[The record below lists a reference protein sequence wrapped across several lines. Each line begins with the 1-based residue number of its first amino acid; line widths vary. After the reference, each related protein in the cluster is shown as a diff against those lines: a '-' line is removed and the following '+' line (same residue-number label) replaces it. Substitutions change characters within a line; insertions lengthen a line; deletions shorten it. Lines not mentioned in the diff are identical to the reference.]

1 MDIVDSFISY
11 LSAEKGLSKNTV
23 ISYLFDIEK
32 FLDFLKSNKSDL
44 VRFSRDELIDFL
56 GLLRQE
62 GYSVSSV
69 CRIISS
75 IRGLCRYMVI
85 ERIRSDNPSE
95 NLETPKKWSY
105 LPKALTKNEMKSLLD
120 LSDSKKEKNPLS
132 VRDRVMLELVYSS
145 GLRVSE
151 LISLKLDDVN
161 LASGF
166 LRVVGKGSKERI
178 VPISMRTVKLIKE
191 YIDNERRFILRKR
204 DSQYLF
210 ITNRGKPMT
219 RQRFWQSIKAVGKSI
234 GLKVTPHMLRHSF
247 ATHMLEGGADLRSL
261 QKMLGHSDISTT
273 QIYTK
278 VTSERLKQ
286 VYFKYHPR
294 A

>member
-151 LISLKLDDVN
+151 LISLKLGDVN

-219 RQRFWQSIKAVGKSI
+219 RQRFWQSIKAVGKSV

>member
-219 RQRFWQSIKAVGKSI
+219 RQRFWQSIKAVGKSV

>member
-23 ISYLFDIEK
+23 ISYLFDIGK

-219 RQRFWQSIKAVGKSI
+219 RQRFWQSIKAVGKSV
-234 GLKVTPHMLRHSF
+234 GLKITPHMLRHSF